1 MREVVITL
9 LIAICIVSI
18 FRGSK
23 YTKDDPITV
32 TVIDTVYSKDT
43 IVKYQKGKNI
53 PFKVLDT
60 VYNILTDTV
69 TILNNYVT
77 SKAYSDTIRQDSNTF
92 YIQDTISENK
102 IQGRSFKAELSQRT
116 IYSTTTITLKP
127 KNEVYLGFLG
137 DLRRFDNKLGIG
149 VGLIYK
155 SQNKAYSVG
164 LTTNQINVGYYVRF
178 H

>member
-9 LIAICIVSI
+9 LIAICLISI
-18 FRGSK
+18 FRGSR
-23 YTKDDPITV
+23 YTKDEPTIIKI
-32 TVIDTVYSKDT
+32 IDTVYSKDT
-43 IVKYQKGKNI
+43 IVNYQKGKNI
-53 PFKVLDT
+53 PYKVLDT

-69 TILNNYVT
+69 TILHNYVT
-77 SKAYSDTIRQDSNTF
+77 TKAYSDTIRQDSNTF

-102 IQGRSFKAELSQRT
+102 IQGRGFKAILSQRT
-116 IYSTTTITLKP
+116 IFNTTTINLRP
-127 KNEVYLGFLG
+127 KNEVYLGVLG

-149 VGLIYK
+149 FNLIYK

-178 H
+178 Y